1 MATNLA
7 PTLPQTRATWRGRA
21 YPYLLLSLAS
31 LFWAGNWI
39 VGRAVRDAMPPL
51 ALNFWRWAVAALL
64 LAPVALPRLAGK
76 GAVLRRHAGL
86 LFLLGFTGVALFQA
100 LIYTGLR
107 YTPAVN
113 GVLMNSASP
122 LFILLVA
129 WRLDGERV
137 TPRQLLGVALS
148 FLGILVIMNRG
159 DLAALRDFR
168 FNPGDLVVLAA
179 MPVWG
184 LYSVLVRRRPAEL
197 DALAL
202 VFLIAVIGVA
212 LLAPFYALEGML
224 FPTPRLAWGPI
235 GAVLYIA
242 CFASIGAFFCWN
254 RGVELVGPSR
264 AGFTIHLLPAFGTLL
279 AVATLGERV
288 HLFHLVGIATI
299 LAGVWLAASARAA
312 R

>member
-1 MATNLA
+1 MAVTPA
-7 PTLPQTRATWRGRA
+7 PSRADRRAGWRRA
-21 YPYLLLSLAS
+21 YPYLLLALAS

-39 VGRAVRDAMPPL
+39 VGRAIRDAMPPL
-51 ALNFWRWAVAALL
+51 ALNFWRWVVAALV

-86 LFLLGFTGVALFQA
+86 LALLALTGVVLFQA
-100 LIYTGLR
+100 LIYTGMR
-107 YTPAVN
+107 YTASVN
-113 GVLMNSASP
+113 GVLMNSAVP

-137 TPRQLLGVALS
+137 TARQLLGLALS
-148 FLGILVIMNRG
+148 FLGILVIMERG
-159 DLAALRDFR
+159 DLGALGRFR
-168 FNPGDLVVLAA
+168 FNPGDLLVLAA

-184 LYSVLVRRRPAEL
+184 LYSVLVRRRPAEI

-202 VFLIAVIGVA
+202 LFVIAVIGVA
-212 LLAPFYALEGML
+212 MLAPFYALESR
-224 FPTPRLAWGPI
+224 FFAAPRLGWESA

-242 CFASIGAFFCWN
+242 CIASVGAFFCWN

-264 AGFTIHLLPAFGTLL
+264 AGFTMHLLPLFGTLL
-279 AVATLGERV
+279 AVAFLGESV
-288 HLFHLVGIATI
+288 HLFHLVGVATI
-299 LAGVWLAASARAA
+299 LAGVWLATSARTG

>member
-1 MATNLA
+1 MTSA
-7 PTLPQTRATWRGRA
+7 PSLSRDRRAIWWRGI
-21 YPYLLLSLAS
+21 YPYLLLSLAA
-31 LFWAGNWI
+31 LFWAGNWV
-39 VGRAVRDAMPPL
+39 VGRAVREAMPPL
-51 ALNFWRWAVAALL
+51 ALNFWRWLVAALL

-76 GAVLRRHAGL
+76 GAALRRHRLL

-107 YTPAVN
+107 YTASVN

-122 LFILLVA
+122 LFIILVA
-129 WRLDGERV
+129 WLLDRERV
-137 TPRQLLGVALS
+137 TPRQLLGVGVS

-159 DLAALRDFR
+159 DVAGLRHFR
-168 FNPGDLVVLAA
+168 FNPGDLVVLLG

-184 LYSVLVRRRPAEL
+184 VYSVLVRRRPAEI

-202 VFLIAVIGVA
+202 VFVIAVIGVA
-212 LLAPFYALEGML
+212 IMAPLYAVESA
-224 FPTPRLAWGPI
+224 FFAVPRLGWGSA

-242 CFASIGAFFCWN
+242 CFASIGAYLCWN
-254 RGVELVGPSR
+254 RGVELVGPNR
-264 AGFTIHLLPAFGTLL
+264 AGFTIHLLPAFATVL
-279 AVATLGERV
+279 AVLTLGESV

-299 LAGVWLAASARAA
+299 LAGVGLATSAGGR